1 MPMPERQTGT
11 EFRVNLRSTSHPLLH
26 TRMLANKRQNE
37 YLEKNTPPEAFS
49 FFPQKE
55 ATLSIEHARALIEK
69 LKNDETFRMS
79 ILAIEDVNARLKAII
94 DAGYSC
100 SIEEI
105 QRTGSEIGPG
115 DDISGGNW
123 LEALFPGRQWYG

>member
-1 MPMPERQTGT
+1 M
-11 EFRVNLRSTSHPLLH
+11 
-26 TRMLANKRQNE
+26 
-37 YLEKNTPPEAFS
+37 
-49 FFPQKE
+49 E

-79 ILAIEDVNARLKAII
+79 ILAIEDVNARLKAIM

-100 SIEEI
+100 SIDEI

-123 LEALFPGRQWYG
+123 LEALFPGRQWLS